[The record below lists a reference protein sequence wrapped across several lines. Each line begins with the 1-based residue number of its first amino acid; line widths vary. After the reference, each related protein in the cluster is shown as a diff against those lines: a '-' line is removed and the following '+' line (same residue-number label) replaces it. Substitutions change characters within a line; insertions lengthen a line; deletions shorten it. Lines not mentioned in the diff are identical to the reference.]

1 MSKSCTRIKKP
12 NIPTDLL
19 NSNIDWVNVAVSTS
33 NAVFTNDL
41 YNSGLFT
48 RNSYLYSNKTATDY
62 SLKFSDI
69 FTITFWAKAQAGA
82 ITDTV
87 YPNKFVFAYDGTS
100 TNILSVNIPS
110 TVTITDWNHY
120 DITRSTDGNTYM
132 RINGTTIGSLT
143 ANASILNLL
152 SDSYLFLGN
161 ENTYATGYNMI
172 VDDILII
179 DAVLWDTDYTK
190 MPTDYIDVSSFS
202 HCLFMK
208 PSTGEIWGYQKES

>member
-1 MSKSCTRIKKP
+1 MSKLCTRIKKP

-62 SLKFSDI
+62 SLKFSGI

-87 YPNKFVFAYDGTS
+87 YLNKFVFAYDGTS
-100 TNILSVNIPS
+100 TNILSVSIPS
-110 TVTITDWNHY
+110 TITLTDWNHY

-143 ANASILNLL
+143 ANTSTLNLL

-179 DAVLWDTDYTK
+179 DTVLWDTDYTK

>member
-62 SLKFSDI
+62 SLKFSGI
-69 FTITFWAKAQAGA
+69 FTIIFWAKAQAGA

-87 YPNKFVFAYDGTS
+87 HPNKFVFAYDGTS
-100 TNILSVNIPS
+100 TNILSVSIPS
-110 TVTITDWNHY
+110 TITLTDWNHY

-143 ANASILNLL
+143 ANTSTLNLL

>member
-62 SLKFSDI
+62 SLKFSGI

-87 YPNKFVFAYDGTS
+87 YPNKFVFAYGGTS

-110 TVTITDWNHY
+110 TITLTDWNHY

-179 DAVLWDTDYTK
+179 DTVLWDTDYTK

>member
-19 NSNIDWVNVAVSTS
+19 NSNIDWVNVAASTS
-33 NAVFTNDL
+33 NAVFTTDL

-48 RNSYLYSNKTATDY
+48 RNSYYYSNKTSSDY
-62 SLKFSDI
+62 SLSFSNI
-69 FTITFWAKAQAGA
+69 FTVTFWAKAQAGA
-82 ITDTV
+82 IVDTV
-87 YPNKFVFAYDGTS
+87 YPNRFVLALDGTS
-100 TNILSVNIPS
+100 TNILSVEIPS

-120 DITRSTDGNTYM
+120 DITRSTDGNIYM

-143 ANASILNLL
+143 ANTTTLNLL
-152 SDSYLFLGN
+152 STSYIFLGN
-161 ENTYATGYNMI
+161 ENFQATGYNMI

-179 DAVLWDTDYTK
+179 DTVLWDTDYTT
-190 MPTDYIDVSSFS
+190 MPKDYIDVSSFN

>member
-62 SLKFSDI
+62 SLKFLDI
-69 FTITFWAKAQAGA
+69 FTITFWARAQAGA

-110 TVTITDWNHY
+110 TITLTDWNHY

-179 DAVLWDTDYTK
+179 DTVLWDTDYTK

>member
-87 YPNKFVFAYDGTS
+87 YPNRFVLALDGTS
-100 TNILSVNIPS
+100 TNILSVEIPS

-120 DITRSTDGNTYM
+120 DITRSTDGNIYM

-143 ANASILNLL
+143 ANTTTLNLL
-152 SDSYLFLGN
+152 STSYIFLGN
-161 ENTYATGYNMI
+161 ENFQATGYNMI

-179 DAVLWDTDYTK
+179 DTVLWDTDYTT
-190 MPTDYIDVSSFS
+190 MPKDYIDVSSFN

>member
-62 SLKFSDI
+62 SLKFSGI
-69 FTITFWAKAQAGA
+69 FTITFWAKAQTGA

-100 TNILSVNIPS
+100 TNILSVDIPS

-143 ANASILNLL
+143 ANTSDLNLL
-152 SDSYLFLGN
+152 LNSYLFLGN

-172 VDDILII
+172 IDDILII
-179 DAVLWDTDYTK
+179 DAVLWDIDYTK